1 MLEQYVSLPIPNPN
15 ANIHSEEE
23 WKGISREIEEI
34 IVDSGCGNDSKDI
47 ILDFSEFRKLKSIV
61 VGNYSF
67 KNAIL
72 VEICDLDELEK
83 VIIGENSMQ
92 SNQCEFTLKNCNAVE
107 ELVIGQ
113 GSFIS
118 GTMCL
123 IEDNESLKE
132 IRMGE
137 SRFYHLASSFQN
149 GYMELKSEEQ
159 KRVSPV
165 DLPSL
170 TRAVFGRD
178 VCTNC
183 LSARFESGFVD
194 SEVIVRSPGTN
205 HSPVWLQRFLLQ

>member
-1 MLEQYVSLPIPNPN
+1 ME
-15 ANIHSEEE
+15 
-23 WKGISREIEEI
+23 
-34 IVDSGCGNDSKDI
+34 SK
-47 ILDFSEFRKLKSIV
+47 R
-61 VGNYSF
+61 
-67 KNAIL
+67 
-72 VEICDLDELEK
+72 
-83 VIIGENSMQ
+83 
-92 SNQCEFTLKNCNAVE
+92 CEFTLKNCNAVK

-137 SRFYHLASSFQN
+137 SRFYHLASCFQN
-149 GYMELKSEEQ
+149 AYMELKSEQQ
-159 KRVSPV
+159 KRVLPV

-178 VCTNC
+178 VCRNC

-194 SEVIVRSPGTN
+194 GEVIVRSPGTN
-205 HSPVWLQRFLLQ
+205 HSPVWL

>member
-1 MLEQYVSLPIPNPN
+1 MLEQYVSLPLPNPN

-23 WKGISREIEEI
+23 WKAISREIEEI

-47 ILDFSEFRKLKSIV
+47 ILIFSDFRKLKSIV

-149 GYMELKSEEQ
+149 GYMELKSE
-159 KRVSPV
+159 
-165 DLPSL
+165 
-170 TRAVFGRD
+170 
-178 VCTNC
+178 
-183 LSARFESGFVD
+183 
-194 SEVIVRSPGTN
+194 
-205 HSPVWLQRFLLQ
+205 

>member
-34 IVDSGCGNDSKDI
+34 IVDSGCGNDGKYVD
-47 ILDFSEFRKLKSIV
+47 LDFSQFKKLKSIL

-67 KNAIL
+67 RNA
-72 VEICDLDELEK
+72 VSVQICDLDELEK
-83 VIIGENSMQ
+83 VTIGENCMESRR
-92 SNQCEFTLKNCNAVE
+92 CEFTLKNCNVVK

-178 VCTNC
+178 VCRNC
-183 LSARFESGFVD
+183 LSARFESGFVGG
-194 SEVIVRSPGTN
+194 EVIVRSPGTN
-205 HSPVWLQRFLLQ
+205 HSPVWLLRI

>member
-1 MLEQYVSLPIPNPN
+1 M
-15 ANIHSEEE
+15 
-23 WKGISREIEEI
+23 
-34 IVDSGCGNDSKDI
+34 DSGCGNDNKDA

-67 KNAIL
+67 KNAAS

-83 VIIGENSMQ
+83 VIIGENCIQ
-92 SNQCEFTLKNCNAVE
+92 SNQCEFTLKHCGAVK

-113 GSFIS
+113 GSFTC
-118 GTMCL
+118 GKMCL

-132 IRMGE
+132 IRMGDLLYC
-137 SRFYHLASSFQN
+137 RQASCFQN
-149 GYMELKSEEQ
+149 GYMELKSEQQ

-178 VCTNC
+178 VCRNC
-183 LSARFESGFVD
+183 LSARFESGFVG
-194 SEVIVRSPGTN
+194 SEVIVRSPRTN
-205 HSPVWLQRFLLQ
+205 HYPFW

>member
-1 MLEQYVSLPIPNPN
+1 M
-15 ANIHSEEE
+15 
-23 WKGISREIEEI
+23 
-34 IVDSGCGNDSKDI
+34 DSGCGNDSKYA
-47 ILDFSEFRKLKSIV
+47 ILDFSEFKKLKSIL

-67 KNAIL
+67 RNAIS

-92 SNQCEFTLKNCNAVE
+92 LKHCEFTLKHCNAVK

-113 GSFIS
+113 GSFIN

-132 IRMGE
+132 IRMGDLL
-137 SRFYHLASSFQN
+137 FCHQASSFQN

-159 KRVSPV
+159 KRVSLV

-178 VCTNC
+178 VCRNC

-194 SEVIVRSPGTN
+194 GEVIVRSPGTN
-205 HSPVWLQRFLLQ
+205 HSPVWL

>member
-23 WKGISREIEEI
+23 WKSISREIEEI
-34 IVDSGCGNDSKDI
+34 IVDSGCGSDSKDI
-47 ILDFSEFRKLKSIV
+47 ILIFSDFRKLKSIL

-92 SNQCEFTLKNCNAVE
+92 SNQCEFTLKNCNAVKK
-107 ELVIGQ
+107 LVIGQ
-113 GSFIS
+113 GSFTC
-118 GTMCL
+118 GLKCL
-123 IEDNESLKE
+123 IEYNDSLKE
-132 IRMGE
+132 IRVGDLL
-137 SRFYHLASSFQN
+137 FCHQASCFQN

-159 KRVSPV
+159 KQVSPV

-178 VCTNC
+178 VCRNC
-183 LSARFESGFVD
+183 LSARFESGFVGG
-194 SEVIVRSPGTN
+194 EVIVRSPGTN
-205 HSPVWLQRFLLQ
+205 HYPFW

>member
-1 MLEQYVSLPIPNPN
+1 M
-15 ANIHSEEE
+15 
-23 WKGISREIEEI
+23 
-34 IVDSGCGNDSKDI
+34 DSGCGNDSKYVD
-47 ILDFSEFRKLKSIV
+47 LDFSQFKKLKSIL

-67 KNAIL
+67 RNA
-72 VEICDLDELEK
+72 VSFHICDLDELEK
-83 VIIGENSMQ
+83 VIIGENCMESRR
-92 SNQCEFTLKNCNAVE
+92 CEFTLKNCNAVK

-137 SRFYHLASSFQN
+137 SRFYHLASCFQN

-159 KRVSPV
+159 KRVSLV

-178 VCTNC
+178 VCRDC
-183 LSARFESGFVD
+183 LSARFESGFFGG
-194 SEVIVRSPGTN
+194 EVIVRSPRTN
-205 HSPVWLQRFLLQ
+205 HSPVWL

>member
-1 MLEQYVSLPIPNPN
+1 MLEQYVSLPLPNPN

-23 WKGISREIEEI
+23 WKAISREIEEI

-47 ILDFSEFRKLKSIV
+47 IPIFSDFRKLKSIV

-92 SNQCEFTLKNCNAVE
+92 SNHCEFTLKHCNVVK

-149 GYMELKSEEQ
+149 GYMELKSE
-159 KRVSPV
+159 
-165 DLPSL
+165 
-170 TRAVFGRD
+170 
-178 VCTNC
+178 
-183 LSARFESGFVD
+183 
-194 SEVIVRSPGTN
+194 
-205 HSPVWLQRFLLQ
+205 

>member
-1 MLEQYVSLPIPNPN
+1 M
-15 ANIHSEEE
+15 
-23 WKGISREIEEI
+23 
-34 IVDSGCGNDSKDI
+34 DSGCGNDSKYVD
-47 ILDFSEFRKLKSIV
+47 LDFSQFRKLKSIV

-67 KNAIL
+67 RNA
-72 VEICDLDELEK
+72 VSFQICDLDELEK

-92 SNQCEFTLKNCNAVE
+92 SNHCEFTLKHCNAVK

-113 GSFIS
+113 GSFIN

-132 IRMGE
+132 IRMGDLL
-137 SRFYHLASSFQN
+137 FCHQASSFQN
-149 GYMELKSEEQ
+149 GNMELKSEEQ

-178 VCTNC
+178 VCRNC
-183 LSARFESGFVD
+183 FSARFECGFVD
-194 SEVIVRSPGTN
+194 GEVIVRSPGTN
-205 HSPVWLQRFLLQ
+205 HSPVWLLRI

>member
-34 IVDSGCGNDSKDI
+34 IVDSGCGNDGKYVD
-47 ILDFSEFRKLKSIV
+47 LDFSQFKKLKSIL

-67 KNAIL
+67 RNA
-72 VEICDLDELEK
+72 VSFQICDLDELEK

-92 SNQCEFTLKNCNAVE
+92 SNHCEFTLKHCNVVK

-113 GSFIS
+113 GSFTC
-118 GTMCL
+118 GLKCL
-123 IEDNESLKE
+123 IEYNDSLKE
-132 IRMGE
+132 IRVGDLL
-137 SRFYHLASSFQN
+137 YCHQASCFQN

-178 VCTNC
+178 VCRNC
-183 LSARFESGFVD
+183 FSARFESGFVGG
-194 SEVIVRSPGTN
+194 EVIVRSPGTN
-205 HSPVWLQRFLLQ
+205 HSPVWLLRI

>member
-34 IVDSGCGNDSKDI
+34 IVDSGCGNDSKYAAF
-47 ILDFSEFRKLKSIV
+47 DFSEFRKLKSIV

-67 KNAIL
+67 RNA
-72 VEICDLDELEK
+72 VSFQICDLDELEK

-92 SNQCEFTLKNCNAVE
+92 SNHCEFTLKHCNAVK

-113 GSFIS
+113 GSFIN

-132 IRMGE
+132 IRMGDLL
-137 SRFYHLASSFQN
+137 FCHQASSFQN

-159 KRVSPV
+159 KRV
-165 DLPSL
+165 
-170 TRAVFGRD
+170 
-178 VCTNC
+178 
-183 LSARFESGFVD
+183 
-194 SEVIVRSPGTN
+194 
-205 HSPVWLQRFLLQ
+205 

>member
-1 MLEQYVSLPIPNPN
+1 M
-15 ANIHSEEE
+15 
-23 WKGISREIEEI
+23 
-34 IVDSGCGNDSKDI
+34 DSGCGNDSKYVD
-47 ILDFSEFRKLKSIV
+47 LDFSQFKKLKSIL

-67 KNAIL
+67 RNA
-72 VEICDLDELEK
+72 VSVQICDLDELEK

-92 SNQCEFTLKNCNAVE
+92 SNQCEFTLKNCNAVK

-113 GSFIS
+113 GSFMS

-137 SRFYHLASSFQN
+137 SRFYHQASCFQN
-149 GYMELKSEEQ
+149 AYMELKSEQQ
-159 KRVSPV
+159 KRVLPV

-178 VCTNC
+178 VCRNC
-183 LSARFESGFVD
+183 LSARFESGFVGG
-194 SEVIVRSPGTN
+194 EVIVRSPGTN
-205 HSPVWLQRFLLQ
+205 HSPVW

>member
-23 WKGISREIEEI
+23 WKSISREIEEI

-47 ILDFSEFRKLKSIV
+47 ILIFSDFRKLKSIL

-67 KNAIL
+67 RNA
-72 VEICDLDELEK
+72 VSFQICDLDELEK

-92 SNQCEFTLKNCNAVE
+92 SNHCEFTLKHCNVVK

-123 IEDNESLKE
+123 IEDNHSLKE
-132 IRMGE
+132 IRMGDLL
-137 SRFYHLASSFQN
+137 FCHQASSFQN
-149 GYMELKSEEQ
+149 GNMELKSEEQ

-178 VCTNC
+178 VCRDC
-183 LSARFESGFVD
+183 FSARFESGFVD
-194 SEVIVRSPGTN
+194 GEVIVRSPGTN
-205 HSPVWLQRFLLQ
+205 HSPVWL

>member
-34 IVDSGCGNDSKDI
+34 IVDSGCGNDGKDA

-83 VIIGENSMQ
+83 VIIGENCMQ

-123 IEDNESLKE
+123 IEDNHSLKE
-132 IRMGE
+132 IW
-137 SRFYHLASSFQN
+137 N
-149 GYMELKSEEQ
+149 
-159 KRVSPV
+159 
-165 DLPSL
+165 
-170 TRAVFGRD
+170 
-178 VCTNC
+178 
-183 LSARFESGFVD
+183 
-194 SEVIVRSPGTN
+194 
-205 HSPVWLQRFLLQ
+205 

>member
-1 MLEQYVSLPIPNPN
+1 M
-15 ANIHSEEE
+15 
-23 WKGISREIEEI
+23 
-34 IVDSGCGNDSKDI
+34 DSGCGNDSKYAAF
-47 ILDFSEFRKLKSIV
+47 DFSEFRKLKSIL

-67 KNAIL
+67 RNAVS

-92 SNQCEFTLKNCNAVE
+92 LKHCEFTLKHCNAVK

-113 GSFIS
+113 GSFIN

-132 IRMGE
+132 IRMGDLL
-137 SRFYHLASSFQN
+137 FCHQASSFQN

-159 KRVSPV
+159 KRVSLV

-178 VCTNC
+178 VCRNC
-183 LSARFESGFVD
+183 FSARFESGFVD

>member
-34 IVDSGCGNDSKDI
+34 IVDSGCGNDSKYAAF
-47 ILDFSEFRKLKSIV
+47 DFSEFRKLKSIV

-67 KNAIL
+67 RSA
-72 VEICDLDELEK
+72 VSFQICDLDELEK
-83 VIIGENSMQ
+83 VTIGENCMESRH
-92 SNQCEFTLKNCNAVE
+92 CEFTLKNCNVVK

-149 GYMELKSEEQ
+149 GYMELKSE
-159 KRVSPV
+159 
-165 DLPSL
+165 
-170 TRAVFGRD
+170 
-178 VCTNC
+178 
-183 LSARFESGFVD
+183 
-194 SEVIVRSPGTN
+194 
-205 HSPVWLQRFLLQ
+205 